1 MIASW
6 LAAGAAT
13 AAFLLQ
19 APAPGA
25 VERVPLDLSGP
36 RPVAML
42 QVGSGEPVRVIFDT
56 GASGNVL
63 DADFAR
69 AAGLPDDGPA
79 RVGTPA
85 GGPPMIGFRTRLD
98 GRLGNATLSGARAV
112 ALPMPTFQNLEIKG
126 VFGPSTFSGRLV
138 FLDLAR
144 GEIRVTPK
152 DAGTIPTG
160 EAHSYSAA
168 GPRSLPG
175 VAVEIGG
182 RSHHAHIDTGQPG
195 MLMMPMAMATEV
207 PLDGALA
214 DGPPAR
220 LADGVPRALSNR
232 GHAVV
237 RGAKCALVGRISMD
251 QTIVDT
257 GTIPVEP
264 GEEVVLLGGQ
274 GDATAS
280 VESWAEIDE
289 TVNYEIL
296 CGLGQRLPKVYYR

>member
-6 LAAGAAT
+6 LAAAAAT

-42 QVGSGEPVRVIFDT
+42 QVGSGEPVRLIFDT

-112 ALPMPTFQNLEIKG
+112 ALPMPTFQHLEIKG

-160 EAHSYSAA
+160 EAHPYSAA

-220 LADGVPRALSNR
+220 LADGVPRAIKIGRIRGTVRVGTLSFENPEVRFMEGLNR
-232 GHAVV
+232 VNVGMLAL
-237 RGAKCALVGRISMD
+237 RGA
-251 QTIVDT
+251 TIVLDPAERRSWL
-257 GTIPVEP
+257 IPP
-264 GEEVVLLGGQ
+264 ASQSQ
-274 GDATAS
+274 G
-280 VESWAEIDE
+280 
-289 TVNYEIL
+289 
-296 CGLGQRLPKVYYR
+296 

>member
-1 MIASW
+1 
-6 LAAGAAT
+6 
-13 AAFLLQ
+13 
-19 APAPGA
+19 
-25 VERVPLDLSGP
+25 
-36 RPVAML
+36 ML

-160 EAHSYSAA
+160 EAHPYSAA

-220 LADGVPRALSNR
+220 LADGVPRAIKIGRIRGTVRVGTLSFENPEVRFMEGLNR
-232 GHAVV
+232 VNVGMLAL
-237 RGAKCALVGRISMD
+237 RGA
-251 QTIVDT
+251 TIVLDPAERRSWL
-257 GTIPVEP
+257 IPP
-264 GEEVVLLGGQ
+264 ASQSQ
-274 GDATAS
+274 G
-280 VESWAEIDE
+280 
-289 TVNYEIL
+289 
-296 CGLGQRLPKVYYR
+296 